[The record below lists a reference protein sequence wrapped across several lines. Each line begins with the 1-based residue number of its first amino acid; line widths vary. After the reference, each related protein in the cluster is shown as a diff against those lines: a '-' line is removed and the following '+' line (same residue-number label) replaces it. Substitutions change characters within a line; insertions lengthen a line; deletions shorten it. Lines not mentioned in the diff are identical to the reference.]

1 MPTTRDDLE
10 RSLAV
15 QDAAALR
22 LILDASEVD
31 ARGAES
37 APELAARIADA
48 IWWNYCTPLGYV
60 AERST
65 FEDVVQHLARRLKV
79 AARVDPDLPVW
90 DQVAA
95 LTTALVSE
103 VPSSGISLSDLD
115 PATRSHLSSSWLPP
129 LGFGAGAGG
138 SFATRWGAGKVLA
151 LLKTPIGR
159 LLPLLP
165 VVGPWVGVVR
175 TGLAAVHLVTGP
187 LGIALTVMS
196 VNSSLGANYHRL
208 VPLVLGVGAL
218 RPARVDEADVVPEE
232 PTAPSPEPYLGA

>member
-1 MPTTRDDLE
+1 MSTTRDDLE

-15 QDAAALR
+15 QDPAALR

-65 FEDVVQHLARRLKV
+65 FEDVVRHLARRLRV
-79 AARVDPDLPVW
+79 ADRVDPDLPVW

-95 LTTALVSE
+95 LTGALVSE
-103 VPSSGISLSDLD
+103 VPASGISLSDLD
-115 PATRSHLSSSWLPP
+115 ASTRSQLSFSWVPP
-129 LGFGAGAGG
+129 IGYGASAGG
-138 SFATRWGAGKVLA
+138 SFATRWSAGKVLA
-151 LLKTPIGR
+151 LLRTPIGR

-165 VVGPWVGVVR
+165 GVGPWVGAIK
-175 TGLAAVHLVTGP
+175 TGLSAVHLVTGP
-187 LGIALTVMS
+187 LGVALTVMS
-196 VNSSLGANYHRL
+196 LNSALGTNYHRL

-218 RPARVDEADVVPEE
+218 RPARVDEAHVVDEQ
-232 PTAPSPEPYLGA
+232 PTAPAPEPAV